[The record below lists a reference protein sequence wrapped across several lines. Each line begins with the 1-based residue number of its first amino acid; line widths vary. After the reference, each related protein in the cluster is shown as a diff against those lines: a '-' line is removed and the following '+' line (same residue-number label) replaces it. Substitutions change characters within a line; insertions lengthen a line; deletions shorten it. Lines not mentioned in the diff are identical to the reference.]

1 MMNDWKEVCEAAG
14 FEPRKMSP
22 IDVYELGGRIIHDP
36 VIRILKGPVAQANG
50 GIVEMGTTAELL
62 KKMSDVDRAALRDRV
77 TQ

>member
-1 MMNDWKEVCEAAG
+1 MAMNDWKEVCEAAG

-50 GIVEMGTTAELL
+50 GLVEMGTTVALL
-62 KKMSDVDRAALRDRV
+62 KQMSEADRAALRERV
-77 TQ
+77 R